1 MGFRLRL
8 EPNPVF
14 HTALRPAQI
23 TQLMEFN
30 FLIGSIPVIPSD
42 CDSKLCQVINRVMN
56 EYAEVTAGPKEDT
69 Q

>member
-14 HTALRPAQI
+14 HTALWPAQV

-30 FLIGSIPVIPSD
+30 FLIGSIPVIPSY
-42 CDSKLCQVINRVMN
+42 CDSKLCQIIIRIMN
-56 EYAEVTAGPKEDT
+56 EYAEVTAGPIEDT